1 MSSLMIIHFILQDNY
16 AILFSLTVSEAL
28 YGLKFHLSVT

>member
-1 MSSLMIIHFILQDNY
+1 MIIHFILQEY
-16 AILFSLTVSEAL
+16 HAILFPMAVSEAP